1 MPIVLKSGSHNL
13 LEPSGPVEVCN
24 GIALPFTSVCRSTLG
39 FRLSVIDPVHNAK
52 IHIVDAVD
60 TSLPELLYIEFREA
74 PLCSEI
80 SSSA

>member
-1 MPIVLKSGSHNL
+1 MWVVTKYYFSKIDHG
-13 LEPSGPVEVCN
+13 
-24 GIALPFTSVCRSTLG
+24 TSVCRSTLV

-60 TSLPELLYIEFREA
+60 TSFPESLYIEFREA

-80 SSSA
+80 STSA